1 MLGSPPGVG
10 GRVKGVGLPF
20 LFSTWRKSESGS
32 GASFKMVLDV
42 FMLIR
47 MLPWRWGSRLSPIV
61 W

>member
-10 GRVKGVGLPF
+10 GRVKDAGLPF
-20 LFSTWRKSESGS
+20 LFSTWRKCESGS
-32 GASFKMVLDV
+32 GASFKMVLNV

-47 MLPWRWGSRLSPIV
+47 MLWWRLATRLSPTI